1 VGQSH
6 IKAVQSYTRG
16 PPQENAVE
24 PNVKNHRSNNNM
36 EHMTHED
43 GGWSHADIIEALL
56 TSPTREAAAKRL
68 GISRSTLYRWLRD
81 EDLREAFRTARS
93 DALHEGTTTLQ
104 LATYE
109 AAAAL
114 RMLALDTNT
123 NPHVRLGACR
133 AILEFAYRATE
144 VEDVRAQIEELKGM
158 I

>member
-1 VGQSH
+1 
-6 IKAVQSYTRG
+6 
-16 PPQENAVE
+16 
-24 PNVKNHRSNNNM
+24 M

-68 GISRSTLYRWLRD
+68 GISRSTLYRWLKD
-81 EDLREAFRTARS
+81 DDLREAFRTARS
-93 DALHEGTTTLQ
+93 YALHEGTTTLQ